1 MATLREKL
9 KLLKGL
15 MTGERAYVGPF
26 YVCVNVTNRC
36 NLHCPGCRFHYRDS
50 KTEGKDLS
58 VEFFADICNQ
68 LKDMKTRTIT
78 ITGEGEPLLHPHLP
92 DLIKYARAAGLRV
105 TMTTNGTL
113 LDESMVRTLVDLR
126 LDHLKVSLWAGTL
139 QEYTKSYPGIN
150 PENLDKIIE
159 MLKLFSRYK
168 REQKSMLPFVALH
181 HPCTSNNYDKL
192 DAIVDI
198 AKTTR
203 CNKITFSP
211 VRLWKDD
218 MQPLTLSPKQEQALC
233 SSLIQTKKKLNAIP
247 LAHNI
252 DEMLLRYKIGM
263 KVEEKLPCYVAW
275 LYARI
280 HIDGKVSGCHN
291 YSLPMGDLTQQRLRD
306 IWNDKPYRAF
316 RRTVLTRKGLSS
328 LGDSCNCDYCGQ
340 TMENVRVH
348 RVFKWFSPLVN

>member
-1 MATLREKL
+1 
-9 KLLKGL
+9 
-15 MTGERAYVGPF
+15 
-26 YVCVNVTNRC
+26 
-36 NLHCPGCRFHYRDS
+36 
-50 KTEGKDLS
+50 
-58 VEFFADICNQ
+58 
-68 LKDMKTRTIT
+68 
-78 ITGEGEPLLHPHLP
+78 
-92 DLIKYARAAGLRV
+92 
-105 TMTTNGTL
+105 
-113 LDESMVRTLVDLR
+113 
-126 LDHLKVSLWAGTL
+126 
-139 QEYTKSYPGIN
+139 
-150 PENLDKIIE
+150 
-159 MLKLFSRYK
+159 
-168 REQKSMLPFVALH
+168 
-181 HPCTSNNYDKL
+181 
-192 DAIVDI
+192 
-198 AKTTR
+198 
-203 CNKITFSP
+203 
-211 VRLWKDD
+211 